1 MRVWLSP
8 FLACMFLAGCSSDG
22 TVRKNPFRDQERVI
36 EKLSAEQLYKSGRAS
51 LDSGDNASALDFY
64 QRLDA
69 RYPFTPYATQ
79 GQLETIY
86 AHHRAFGTELAL
98 TAAARF
104 IKQHPR
110 HAAIDYVYYLRG
122 LIYQS
127 QIEEGFEELLGV
139 DSTRRSPDAAR
150 QAFDA
155 FGLLI
160 QRYPTSRYSSES
172 RQRMVYL
179 RGILARYELN
189 IAEYYLRRR
198 AYVASSRRAQLVLD
212 KYQGTPSVARALDV
226 LRESYAELGL
236 KDLATNADKM
246 LRYNFP
252 KYDGQGKTPFLRWP
266 FGKKKDASAQTPPAL
281 KAS

>member
-1 MRVWLSP
+1 MRLWLLP
-8 FLACMFLAGCSSDG
+8 LLVILFAGCSSDG
-22 TVRKNPFRDQERVI
+22 TVRKNPFRDQERQI

-51 LDSGDNASALDFY
+51 LDSGDNAAALDFY

-86 AHHRAFGTELAL
+86 AHHRAFDTELAL

-160 QRYPTSRYSSES
+160 QRYPTSRYSPES

-179 RGILARYELN
+179 RNILARYELN

-212 KYQGTPSVARALDV
+212 KYQGTPSIARALDV

-236 KDLATNADKM
+236 KELAANADKT

-252 KYDGQGKTPFLRWP
+252 KYDGKEKTPFLRWP
-266 FGKKKDASAQTPPAL
+266 FGKKKDQAAQAPPQLTAS
-281 KAS
+281 

>member
-1 MRVWLSP
+1 MRSTLLLLLIAL
-8 FLACMFLAGCSSDG
+8 LAACSSDG
-22 TVRKNPFRDQERVI
+22 TVRKNPFRDQERQI
-36 EKLSAEQLYKSGRAS
+36 EKLTAEQLYKSGRAS
-51 LDSGDNASALDFY
+51 LDSGDNAAALDFY

-69 RYPFTPYATQ
+69 RYPFTRYATQ
-79 GQLETIY
+79 GQLETIF
-86 AHHRAFGTELAL
+86 AHYKAFDTELAL

-127 QIEEGFEELLGV
+127 QIEAGFEEILGV

-160 QRYPTSRYSSES
+160 QRYPASRYAPES

-179 RGILARYELN
+179 RNLLARYELN

-198 AYVASSRRAQLVLD
+198 AYVAASRRAQLLLD
-212 KYQGTPSVARALDV
+212 KYQGTPSVARALDI
-226 LRESYAELGL
+226 LRESYGELGL
-236 KDLATNADKM
+236 KELAANADRM

-252 KYDGQGKTPFLRWP
+252 KYDGPEKAPLFRWP
-266 FGKKKDASAQTPPAL
+266 FGKKKDEAA
-281 KAS
+281 

>member
-1 MRVWLSP
+1 ML
-8 FLACMFLAGCSSDG
+8 LAGCSSDG
-22 TVRKNPFRDQERVI
+22 TVRKNPFRDQERRI

-51 LDSGDNASALDFY
+51 LDSGDNTAALDFY

-69 RYPFTPYATQ
+69 RYPFTRYATQ
-79 GQLETIY
+79 GALETIY
-86 AHHRAFGTELAL
+86 AHYRAFDTELAL

-122 LIYQS
+122 LIYQG
-127 QIEEGFEELLGV
+127 QIEAGFEEILGV

-155 FGLLI
+155 YGLLV
-160 QRYPTSRYSSES
+160 QRYPASRYAQES

-179 RGILARYELN
+179 RNLLARYELN

-198 AYVASSRRAQLVLD
+198 AYVAASRRAQLLLD
-212 KYQGTPSVARALDV
+212 KYQGTPSVARALDI
-226 LRESYAELGL
+226 LRESYTELGL
-236 KDLATNADKM
+236 KEPAANAARM
-246 LRYNFP
+246 LKYNFP
-252 KYDGQGKTPFLRWP
+252 KYGGPEDEPFFRWP
-266 FGKKKDASAQTPPAL
+266 FGKKKDDAA
-281 KAS
+281 